1 MRRADSFEK
10 TLMLAKIEGRRRRRW
25 HRMRWLDGITDSMNM
40 SLGKLWDLVMDRE
53 AWRAVVH
60 WVAKGRTRLSNWTEL
75 NWSIP
80 LASLGRRRFFSV
92 YMQTFIIKQPSKEIR
107 RNGLNLWPNSLD
119 RSGLENGLQCLFMA
133 KHFYMLATFLT
144 TSDLMCWLIP
154 NSLNLSYFSHLTSYS
169 LSPCHFYSSAP
180 VFFLNIAQMKCV
192 SAHLFILIHNI
203 EHL

>member
-1 MRRADSFEK
+1 MASL
-10 TLMLAKIEGRRRRRW
+10 TQWTWVWVNSGIWWWTGRP
-25 HRMRWLDGITDSMNM
+25 GV
-40 SLGKLWDLVMDRE
+40 LWFIGLQRVGHDW
-53 AWRAVVH
+53 A
-60 WVAKGRTRLSNWTEL
+60 TEL

-119 RSGLENGLQCLFMA
+119 RSGLENGLQCLCMA

-169 LSPCHFYSSAP
+169 LSPCHFYSSAT
-180 VFFLNIAQMKCV
+180 VFFFKYSTNEMCICSFV
-192 SAHLFILIHNI
+192 YSHT
-203 EHL
+203 